1 MNRIWF
7 RTRDMGP
14 LSILDDDGEVD
25 VEVEVDVDV
34 EVDVKEA
41 TLGLLVS
48 RA

>member
-14 LSILDDDGEVD
+14 LSIVDDDGEVD
-25 VEVEVDVDV
+25 VDV
-34 EVDVKEA
+34 EVEVKEA